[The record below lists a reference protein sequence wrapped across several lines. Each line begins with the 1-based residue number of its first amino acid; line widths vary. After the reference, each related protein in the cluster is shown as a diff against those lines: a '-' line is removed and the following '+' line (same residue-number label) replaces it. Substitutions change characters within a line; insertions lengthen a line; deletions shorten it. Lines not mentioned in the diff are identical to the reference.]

1 MLELKNISYSYN
13 SRGNGGFIYKDFN
26 LNVDDGEVVSLLGP
40 SGCGKTTLVN
50 IVASYLR
57 PSGGEIFIND
67 KKVSFPG
74 RDRIV
79 INQENDLF
87 EWMTVYENMK
97 IATHD
102 DNVIGKYLKVSRL
115 HDFKNLYPI
124 ELSGGMKKRLSLAR
138 ALATNAEF
146 IIMDE
151 PFGSLD
157 NEIKEKLHEEV
168 LHIVKLLHKT
178 ILLVTHDIEEAIFL
192 SDRVIILDGKPLKIG
207 KEYNINFPYPRN
219 LLIKDGVDFV
229 KIKNEIKD
237 IYRSV
242 VNENL

>member
-13 SRGNGGFIYKDFN
+13 PRDNNGFICKDFN
-26 LNVDDGEVVSLLGP
+26 LNVNNGEVVSLLGP

-57 PSGGEIFIND
+57 PLGGEIFING

-97 IATHD
+97 MAAHD
-102 DNVIGKYLKVSRL
+102 DGLIDKYLKVSRL
-115 HDFKNLYPI
+115 YDFKNLYPI

-157 NEIKEKLHEEV
+157 NEIKEKLHEE
-168 LHIVKLLHKT
+168 LLNIVKSLHKT

-192 SDRVIILDGKPLKIG
+192 SDRVIILGGMPLKIR

-219 LLIKDGVDFV
+219 LSIKDDNDFIR
-229 KIKNEIKD
+229 IKNEIKD
-237 IYRSV
+237 VYRLV
-242 VNENL
+242 ENDD